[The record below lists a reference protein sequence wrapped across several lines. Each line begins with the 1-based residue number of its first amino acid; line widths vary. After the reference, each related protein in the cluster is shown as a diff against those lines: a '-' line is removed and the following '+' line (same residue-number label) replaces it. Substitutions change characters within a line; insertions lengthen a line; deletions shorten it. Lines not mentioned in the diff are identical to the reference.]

1 MAYGR
6 FLSFFL
12 LFEID
17 SLLFIEIENEP
28 GGVVGMGRK
37 ETSGEGIGGTGSGG
51 GISERMALRGR
62 FLIMLNGFKEGFLR
76 TSSVRLDSFEWM
88 LKWLSDGRA
97 VAEVATLILE
107 ALACRLVANDENE
120 GLWGMGKRWL
130 DFGGGVG

>member
-51 GISERMALRGR
+51 GISERMALRER

-88 LKWLSDGRA
+88 LK
-97 VAEVATLILE
+97 
-107 ALACRLVANDENE
+107 
-120 GLWGMGKRWL
+120 
-130 DFGGGVG
+130 